1 MKRNTKRISRFL
13 ALLTAGM
20 LIIPLVSAGFAAALP
35 ALPAHAEQEWSE
47 EYYRV
52 YDTTGDLTHM
62 EQEDL
67 EEMCAATREEYGVDL
82 ALLAVNAEDLPEES
96 AWESAQAY
104 YRDSEYGVGENRD
117 GFLVIVE
124 ADTGRGHIYVFGD
137 ASRKVPQ
144 DYLDYVAGNIPGY
157 KDQYGVYGMMYAGAK
172 SLRNYMEEHPDGVP
186 ATPVFSSDGAAAA
199 GSQGGV
205 FANDIA
211 AAAVAGAED
220 GDIDEEFLESEFG
233 DGYDDDEYG
242 DDYGDEP
249 WAAENAEAGEEQAAN
264 TENIGADLAAA
275 ALPDWFPDDPAN
287 FEKFH
292 DETAPRVVDLADIF
306 SDEDEAEMEE
316 RLAEIREEVQ
326 RDIVVYTDVTSY
338 GFGEAVWSADFYDFN
353 GYGIGDEFEGACL
366 FINMDPNDRG
376 WWVCCTGPDT
386 RNLYS
391 ELYANQ
397 MDDELYEYMA
407 AGEYTEGVKT
417 WIETF
422 RRLYVKGMPYAP
434 EWMPDRD
441 EDWERTHNSELPRI
455 ADDAG
460 LFTEEEIAGLT
471 EKAKSISDKYGIDV
485 AVATTDSAGGMYLYD
500 YAEKYYRYNGLG
512 FGDDYDGL
520 LLVMARN
527 GYGSECEVYASGK
540 GADKM
545 TDVNRSRLLSF
556 CESDLA
562 SGNSYRAADGWL
574 NNVRHMEKTGR
585 VSRSLLYW
593 LLTSLGGLAA
603 GSAVG
608 GVSLGG
614 AKSRMAVPKPQ
625 VNADRYVVPD
635 SLRVRKAGDQY
646 LRSRKTR
653 TYIPP
658 AQDKSSHSSGGSS
671 GHSTFSSSYSGHHS
685 STTHSGSGRKF

>member
-1 MKRNTKRISRFL
+1 MKKSMKRISRLL

-20 LIIPLVSAGFAAALP
+20 LIIPVVSAGFLAALP

-47 EYYRV
+47 EYFRV
-52 YDTTGDLTHM
+52 YDPTGDLTHM
-62 EQEDL
+62 EQKDL
-67 EEMCAATREEYGVDL
+67 EEMCANTRQEYQVDL
-82 ALLAVNAEDLPEES
+82 ALLAVNSEDLDEET

-104 YRDSEYGVGENRD
+104 YRDSEYGYGENRD

-137 ASRKVPQ
+137 ASRKIPQ

-157 KDQYGVYGMMYAGAK
+157 REKYGVYGMMYAAAK
-172 SLRNYMEEHPDGVP
+172 SLRDYMGEHPEGVP
-186 ATPVFSSDGAAAA
+186 ATPAFPSNGTDTA

-205 FANDIA
+205 FANEIAGA
-211 AAAVAGAED
+211 AAAAGLTTDEGGSEED
-220 GDIDEEFLESEFG
+220 DFWDEFDDEFDDDSDDDFWADEDEESGSEG
-233 DGYDDDEYG
+233 EADEI
-242 DDYGDEP
+242 
-249 WAAENAEAGEEQAAN
+249 GE
-264 TENIGADLAAA
+264 DLAAA
-275 ALPDWFPDDPAN
+275 ALPAWFPEDPST

-292 DETAPRVVDLADIF
+292 DEKAPRVVDLADIF
-306 SDEDEAEMEE
+306 SDEDEAQMEQ
-316 RLAEIREEVQ
+316 RLAEIRKELD

-353 GYGIGDEFEGACL
+353 GYGCGDDYEGACL
-366 FINMDPNDRG
+366 FICMDPNDRG

-397 MDDELYEYMA
+397 IDDELYGYMA
-407 AGEYTEGVKT
+407 AGEYAEGVKT

-441 EDWERTHNSELPRI
+441 EEWERTHNSELPRI
-455 ADDAG
+455 SDDAG
-460 LFTEEEIAGLT
+460 CFTEDEIAKLT
-471 EKAKSISDKYGIDV
+471 EKAKKLSDRYGIDV
-485 AVATTDSAGGMYLYD
+485 AITTTDSAGGMYLYD

-512 FGDDYDGL
+512 LGDDYDGL
-520 LLVMARN
+520 LLVMAGR
-527 GYGSECEVYASGK
+527 GYDSQCEVYASGK
-540 GADKM
+540 GAEKLS
-545 TDVNRSRLLSF
+545 DVNRNRLVSF
-556 CESDLA
+556 CEDDLS
-562 SGNSYRAADGWL
+562 SGKFFQAADGWL
-574 NNVRHMEKTGR
+574 GNVDHMERTGR
-585 VSRSLLYW
+585 VSRSPIYW
-593 LLTSLGGLAA
+593 LLTTIGGLLA

-625 VNADRYVVPD
+625 VNADRYVLPD
-635 SLRVRKAGDQY
+635 SLRVRKVRDHY
-646 LRSRKTR
+646 LRSSTTR

-658 AQDKSSHSSGGSS
+658 AENKSSSSSSSS
-671 GHSTFSSSYSGHHS
+671 GHSSYSSSYSGHS
-685 STTHSGSGRKF
+685 GTTHSGSGRKF